1 MTEKTVGYVRLEW
14 TCQRCGTI
22 NPGPAKSCQSCGAPQ
37 PEDQQFE
44 LPPQQ
49 ELVSAE
55 VEIKRAKVGPDIHCA
70 YCGARNSADAEICV
84 QCGAP
89 LAEGTARA
97 AGAVLGAAQT
107 ESVPDVA
114 CPSCGAKNPGTA
126 TKCRACGAALTRRSA
141 AERAAPRAVAGAAGP
156 ARKGLGIVAILAVV
170 FACGLVIGGIVFL
183 SQTSEQTGI
192 VKSVAWEQ
200 TIDVLEQRP
209 VTYEAWH
216 DEVPSGAQPGSCV
229 QKYRYSSEEPVPGA
243 KEVCGTSYVKD
254 QGSGY
259 GKVVQECEYEVYEDW
274 CRYTVNEWQVIRTAR
289 AMGSDLNPHW
299 PELQLGSG
307 QREGNRGEQ
316 YQITFLSN
324 DKTYDY
330 STPDVDLFK
339 RFVPDSKW
347 KLHVNKLG
355 SVTNVEQ

>member
-22 NPGPAKSCQSCGAPQ
+22 NPGPVKSCQSCGAPQ

-49 ELVSAE
+49 ELLTDE
-55 VEIKRAKVGPDIHCA
+55 TEIKRATSGADIHCA
-70 YCGARNSADAEICV
+70 YCGARNPADAQVCV

-97 AGAVLGAAQT
+97 AGAVLGAAQM
-107 ESVPDVA
+107 EAVPDID
-114 CPSCGAKNPGTA
+114 CPSCGAKNPGKA
-126 TKCRACGAALTRRSA
+126 TKCRACGASLTRQSA
-141 AERAAPRAVAGAAGP
+141 AQPAVVTTSAE
-156 ARKGLGIVAILAVV
+156 RKGLGIFAILAVV
-170 FACGLVIGGIVFL
+170 FACVLVIGGIVFL

-200 TIDVLEQRP
+200 TIDVQELRP
-209 VTYEAWH
+209 VIREAWH

-229 QKYRYSSEEPVPGA
+229 QKYRYTSENPVPGA
-243 KEVCGTSYVKD
+243 KEVCGTSVVKD

-259 GKVVQECEYEVYEDW
+259 GKVVQECKYEVYDDW
-274 CRYTVNEWQVIRTAR
+274 CKYTVNEWQVIRTAR
-289 AMGSDLNPHW
+289 ATGADLNLYW
-299 PELQLGSG
+299 PELQLSAG
-307 QREGNRGEQ
+307 QREGERRAQ
-316 YQITFLSN
+316 YKITFLSN
-324 DKTYDY
+324 DKAYDY
-330 STPDVDLFK
+330 STADVEFFK
-339 RFVPDSKW
+339 RCALDSKW

-355 SVTNVEQ
+355 AVTQVEQ